1 MSTIATTI
9 AGPKTYSAEELQALH
24 LAMNAK
30 AKRKKMLQKTALVT
44 MNLIVCL
51 FMLFPLL
58 YTISVAFMPS
68 GELYTMA
75 MNIVPKHPT
84 LENFVEAF
92 HKIPLCIELI
102 FGCGQHYAGSDCN
115 VFSCGIC
122 LLFPE
127 FQRKKCSVYAGH
139 GDHDGAG

>member
-75 MNIVPKHPT
+75 MNIVQNIRRWKISWKH
-84 LENFVEAF
+84 FIKF
-92 HKIPLCIELI
+92 RW
-102 FGCGQHYAGSDCN
+102 YALS
-115 VFSCGIC
+115 
-122 LLFPE
+122 
-127 FQRKKCSVYAGH
+127 
-139 GDHDGAG
+139 

>member
-1 MSTIATTI
+1 
-9 AGPKTYSAEELQALH
+9 
-24 LAMNAK
+24 
-30 AKRKKMLQKTALVT
+30 

-92 HKIPLCIELI
+92 HKIPLVRFVLNSFLVAGSITL
-102 FGCGQHYAGSDCN
+102 GSDCN

>member
-9 AGPKTYSAEELQALH
+9 AGPKLNSAEELQALH

-68 GELYTMA
+68 GELYTIGNEHRA
-75 MNIVPKHPT
+75 KT
-84 LENFVEAF
+84 SD
-92 HKIPLCIELI
+92 
-102 FGCGQHYAGSDCN
+102 AGKFRGSI
-115 VFSCGIC
+115 S
-122 LLFPE
+122 
-127 FQRKKCSVYAGH
+127 
-139 GDHDGAG
+139 

>member
-92 HKIPLCIELI
+92 HKIPLVRFVLNS
-102 FGCGQHYAGSDCN
+102 FLVAGSITLHCR
-115 VFSCGIC
+115 F
-122 LLFPE
+122 E
-127 FQRKKCSVYAGH
+127 R
-139 GDHDGAG
+139 